1 MSILLARTSLT
12 SNFIRINPIEQCE
25 HIHIWNV
32 SILLSKCMNSKK
44 NWNHSGKYLL
54 AMVFASVLLST
65 FGIFTYNAFAENISI
80 RADGQKVPDNHLG
93 NTISSAQTNT
103 NAKHVDDKTN
113 TNAKHVDD
121 KTNTNA
127 KHVDDKTNT
136 NAKHVDD
143 KTNTNAKHVDDKTNT
158 NAKHIKSP

>member
-1 MSILLARTSLT
+1 MSILLARTSLA

-32 SILLSKCMNSKK
+32 ILLLLSKGMISKK

-103 NAKHVDDKTN
+103 NVKHVDDKTN
-113 TNAKHVDD
+113 TNHSV
-121 KTNTNA
+121 
-127 KHVDDKTNT
+127 
-136 NAKHVDD
+136 
-143 KTNTNAKHVDDKTNT
+143 
-158 NAKHIKSP
+158 KHIKSPPHLPPSIIEQDMHSKHCKCVHTKSS

>member
-1 MSILLARTSLT
+1 MSILLARMSLA

-32 SILLSKCMNSKK
+32 IHIIIKRAMNSKK

-80 RADGQKVPDNHLG
+80 RAGSQKVPDNHLG

-103 NAKHVDDKTN
+103 NVKHVDDKTN
-113 TNAKHVDD
+113 TNHSV
-121 KTNTNA
+121 
-127 KHVDDKTNT
+127 
-136 NAKHVDD
+136 
-143 KTNTNAKHVDDKTNT
+143 
-158 NAKHIKSP
+158 KHIKSPPHLPPSIIEQYMQSKHIKSPPHLPPSMIEQCMQSKHCK

>member
-1 MSILLARTSLT
+1 MSILLARMSLT

-25 HIHIWNV
+25 HIHIWNII
-32 SILLSKCMNSKK
+32 ILLSKDMNSKK

-65 FGIFTYNAFAENISI
+65 FGIFTYNAFADNSSI

-103 NAKHVDDKTN
+103 NVKHVDDKTN
-113 TNAKHVDD
+113 TNHNV
-121 KTNTNA
+121 
-127 KHVDDKTNT
+127 
-136 NAKHVDD
+136 
-143 KTNTNAKHVDDKTNT
+143 
-158 NAKHIKSP
+158 KHIKSPPHLPPSIIEEYLQSKHCKCVHTKSS

>member
-1 MSILLARTSLT
+1 MSILLARMSLA

-32 SILLSKCMNSKK
+32 IHIIIKRAMNSKK

-80 RADGQKVPDNHLG
+80 RAGSQKVPDNHLG

-103 NAKHVDDKTN
+103 NVKHVDDKTN
-113 TNAKHVDD
+113 TNHSV
-121 KTNTNA
+121 
-127 KHVDDKTNT
+127 
-136 NAKHVDD
+136 
-143 KTNTNAKHVDDKTNT
+143 
-158 NAKHIKSP
+158 KHIKSPPHLPPSMIEQCMQSKHCK